1 MPEKIASKEMVIFNL
16 GREKFA
22 LSTEQVRSIEEMQAI
37 VPVPQ
42 SPEYVSGL
50 INLRG
55 EIIAVIDLR
64 RRLKLKEASQGRDV
78 VIVVVEHGGEAVG
91 LVVDQVY
98 SVEAFDAPP
107 KAVPDSIAKTA
118 QGGFYQSV
126 LELADEKIIILNLDN
141 ILSVEEVK

>member
-22 LSTEQVRSIEEMQAI
+22 LSTEQVRSIEEMQPI

-50 INLRG
+50 LNLRG

-64 RRLKLKEASQGRDV
+64 KRLKLKEVTVGRDV
-78 VIVVVEHGGEAVG
+78 VIVVVEHAGEAVG
-91 LVVDQVY
+91 VVVDRVY
-98 SVEAFDAPP
+98 SVEAFEAKPQ
-107 KAVPDSIAKTA
+107 AVPDGIAKTP

-126 LELADEKIIILNLDN
+126 LELPGEKIIILNLDK